1 VKILAVA
8 DTEDRALSEHFNRER
23 YGDVDLVV
31 SCGDLKASY
40 LDYLIS
46 QLNVPLLYVRG
57 NHDAAYA
64 AQPPPGCDDLDGRV
78 RRIGGVRF
86 AGLEGSRWYGGKGVE
101 YGDLHMRVKALQL
114 EVKLKLAGGVDVLVA
129 HAPPSF
135 PGDDAAAATDHVHAG
150 FDAFRGLIERYRPKL
165 FLHGHTHLGYGRNK
179 RERVLGGTR
188 VIDCYGATIVTL

>member
-1 VKILAVA
+1 MKILAVA

-23 YGDVDLVV
+23 YGDVDLIV

-57 NHDAAYA
+57 NHDAAYVE
-64 AQPPPGCDDLDGRV
+64 QPPGGCDDLDGRV
-78 RRIGGVRF
+78 RRVAGLRI

-101 YGDLHMRVKALQL
+101 YGDLRMGLKAAALDVKIR
-114 EVKLKLAGGVDVLVA
+114 LAGGVDILVA
-129 HAPPSF
+129 HAPPTF
-135 PGDDAAAATDHVHAG
+135 PDGEEQPAADRVHAG
-150 FDAFRGLIERYRPKL
+150 FPAFQRLIECHQPKL

-179 RERVLGGTR
+179 RERLIGKTR
-188 VIDCYGATIVTL
+188 VIDCYGAYLITL